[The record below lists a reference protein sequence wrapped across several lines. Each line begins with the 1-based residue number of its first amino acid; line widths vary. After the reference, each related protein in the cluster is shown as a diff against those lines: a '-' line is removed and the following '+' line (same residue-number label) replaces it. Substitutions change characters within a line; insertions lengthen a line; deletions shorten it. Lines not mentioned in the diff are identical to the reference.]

1 MGFRDAQSVSET
13 RPTKARYPWNF
24 ALSGPRPGD
33 ISTSTVE
40 GQSGTHT
47 HDIYI
52 YIMHIHLYLYL
63 SLYIYTCQ
71 H

>member
-13 RPTKARYPWNF
+13 RPTKARYSWNF

-52 YIMHIHLYLYL
+52 YRERDI
-63 SLYIYTCQ
+63 
-71 H
+71 